1 MRFVLSPS
9 RNRNLVHV
17 ALPHVNDLEFATTQ
31 PAVCTCTMYSRRP
44 TRRLFGPDEMMLQL
58 LQVLNAPRRQV
69 PAGMVWHDVQRGEI
83 PPEASTRGQWCSQCG
98 RKFRGGPEDA
108 IGWQWARNPNP
119 PTFNNYVV
127 RCACCNPGYD
137 CPDCADEVEE
147 RKLEEGERKKNPKR
161 TKKRQKRGSKRSA
174 RSIATKEAG
183 ANTKKPRRS
192 ARIKAAASKATKG
205 K

>member
-1 MRFVLSPS
+1 
-9 RNRNLVHV
+9 
-17 ALPHVNDLEFATTQ
+17 
-31 PAVCTCTMYSRRP
+31 MYSRRP
-44 TRRLFGPDEMMLQL
+44 TRRLFGPDEMILQL

-69 PAGMVWHDVQRGEI
+69 PAGMVWHDVQQGEI

-119 PTFNNYVV
+119 PTFNK

-137 CPDCADEVEE
+137 CSDGAEEVEE
-147 RKLEEGERKKNPKR
+147 RKLEEGERKKKPKR

-174 RSIATKEAG
+174 QSIATKEAG

>member
-1 MRFVLSPS
+1 
-9 RNRNLVHV
+9 
-17 ALPHVNDLEFATTQ
+17 
-31 PAVCTCTMYSRRP
+31 MYSRRP
-44 TRRLFGPDEMMLQL
+44 TRRLFGPDEMILQL

-69 PAGMVWHDVQRGEI
+69 PAGMVWHDVQQGEI

-119 PTFNNYVV
+119 PTFNK

-137 CPDCADEVEE
+137 FPDCAAREKGKEE
-147 RKLEEGERKKNPKR
+147 KRKRDEEGRKRERKKKPKR

-174 RSIATKEAG
+174 QP
-183 ANTKKPRRS
+183 KKPAPTRRS
-192 ARIKAAASKATKG
+192 RAVLRASRPPHPRQPRASDCKLARA
-205 K
+205 

>member
-1 MRFVLSPS
+1 
-9 RNRNLVHV
+9 
-17 ALPHVNDLEFATTQ
+17 
-31 PAVCTCTMYSRRP
+31 MYSRRQAVEI
-44 TRRLFGPDEMMLQL
+44 LGLEMMGKL
-58 LQVLNAPRRQV
+58 VADALNAPPWQE
-69 PAGMVWHDVQRGEI
+69 PPGMVWYDVQQGEI

-119 PTFNNYVV
+119 PTFNFYVV

-137 CPDCADEVEE
+137 CPDCAAREKAEEEE
-147 RKLEEGERKKNPKR
+147 RKLEEEERKRAEEERKRERKKKPKR
-161 TKKRQKRGSKRSA
+161 TKKRQTRGSKRSA
-174 RSIATKEAG
+174 QSITTNEHDAAAPPATE

>member
-1 MRFVLSPS
+1 MI
-9 RNRNLVHV
+9 
-17 ALPHVNDLEFATTQ
+17 
-31 PAVCTCTMYSRRP
+31 
-44 TRRLFGPDEMMLQL
+44 LQL

-69 PAGMVWHDVQRGEI
+69 PAGMVWHDVQQGEI

-119 PTFNNYVV
+119 PTFNK

-137 CPDCADEVEE
+137 CSDGAEEVEE
-147 RKLEEGERKKNPKR
+147 RKLEEGERKKKPKR

-174 RSIATKEAG
+174 QSIATKEAG

>member
-1 MRFVLSPS
+1 
-9 RNRNLVHV
+9 
-17 ALPHVNDLEFATTQ
+17 
-31 PAVCTCTMYSRRP
+31 MYSRRQAVEI
-44 TRRLFGPDEMMLQL
+44 LGLEMMGKL
-58 LQVLNAPRRQV
+58 VADALNAPPWQE
-69 PAGMVWHDVQRGEI
+69 PPGMVWYDVQQGEI

-108 IGWQWARNPNP
+108 IGWQWARNPDP
-119 PTFNNYVV
+119 PTFNFYVV

-137 CPDCADEVEE
+137 CPDCAEEVEE
-147 RKLEEGERKKNPKR
+147 RKLEEGERKKKPKR

-174 RSIATKEAG
+174 QSIATKEAG